1 MPSLAAGNRVWT
13 VSRLVH
19 AYDDPERF
27 VAGTVGEP
35 GSRTFF
41 LQARDGT
48 RLTSVACE
56 KEQVMA
62 LAERLDVMLD
72 EVARRFDREPAGTDG
87 RPGGDDTA
95 PLEQPIEEE
104 FRAGTMTLAWE
115 ADRERVVIEVFA
127 VNPEAAADAAE
138 ASGDEDPLAAALE
151 ADDGEVFV
159 VRITEEQARAFA
171 RRAVALVAAGR
182 PSCPF
187 CGRPIDAAGHIC
199 PRANGYRRHV

>member
-1 MPSLAAGNRVWT
+1 MARV
-13 VSRLVH
+13 VH
-19 AYDDPERF
+19 SYDDPERF

-35 GSRTFF
+35 GARTFF
-41 LQARDGT
+41 LQARAGH

-72 EVARRFDREPAGTDG
+72 EVARRFDRDPVPQTGV
-87 RPGGDDTA
+87 DDTA

-115 ADRERVVIEVFA
+115 ADAERVVIEVFA
-127 VNPEAAADAAE
+127 VVTGDQTDFEEETDPVTAAMESEDA
-138 ASGDEDPLAAALE
+138 
-151 ADDGEVFV
+151 EVFV

-171 RRAVALVAAGR
+171 RRAVALVASGR

-187 CGRPIDAAGHIC
+187 CGRPIDADGHIC
-199 PRANGYRRHV
+199 PRANGYRRHLPE

>member
-1 MPSLAAGNRVWT
+1 MARV
-13 VSRLVH
+13 VH
-19 AYDDPERF
+19 SYDDPDRF

-35 GSRTFF
+35 GARTFF
-41 LQARDGT
+41 LQAREGA

-72 EVARRFDREPAGTDG
+72 EVARRFDREPVSPAAV
-87 RPGGDDTA
+87 DDTD

-115 ADRERVVIEVFA
+115 ADAERVVIEVFSVVTGEQA
-127 VNPEAAADAAE
+127 ELEETDPVAAAMESEDA
-138 ASGDEDPLAAALE
+138 
-151 ADDGEVFV
+151 EVFV
-159 VRITEEQARAFA
+159 VRISEEQARAFA
-171 RRAVALVAAGR
+171 RRAVALVASGR

-187 CGRPIDAAGHIC
+187 CGRPIDPEGHIC
-199 PRANGYRRHV
+199 PRANGYRRHLPE

>member
-1 MPSLAAGNRVWT
+1 MARV
-13 VSRLVH
+13 VH
-19 AYDDPERF
+19 TYDDPDRF

-35 GSRTFF
+35 GARTFF
-41 LQARDGT
+41 LQARAGV

-72 EVARRFDREPAGTDG
+72 EVARRFERDPVTLTSV
-87 RPGGDDTA
+87 DDTD

-115 ADRERVVIEVFA
+115 ADAERVVIEVFA
-127 VNPEAAADAAE
+127 VVTGEQVDLE
-138 ASGDEDPLAAALE
+138 ETDPVAAALE
-151 ADDGEVFV
+151 SEDAEVFI

-171 RRAVALVAAGR
+171 RRAVALVASGR

-187 CGRPIDAAGHIC
+187 CGQPIDPEGHIC
-199 PRANGYRRHV
+199 PRANGYRRHLPE

>member
-1 MPSLAAGNRVWT
+1 MARV
-13 VSRLVH
+13 VH
-19 AYDDPERF
+19 SYDDPDRF

-35 GSRTFF
+35 GARTFF
-41 LQARDGT
+41 LQARAGA

-72 EVARRFDREPAGTDG
+72 EVARRFDRDPVPPAGD
-87 RPGGDDTA
+87 DDTD

-115 ADRERVVIEVFA
+115 ADAERVVIEVFA
-127 VNPEAAADAAE
+127 VVATEQAE
-138 ASGDEDPLAAALE
+138 LEE
-151 ADDGEVFV
+151 ADPVTAAMESDDAEVFI
-159 VRITEEQARAFA
+159 VRISEEQARAFA
-171 RRAVALVAAGR
+171 RRAVALVASGR

-187 CGRPIDAAGHIC
+187 CGRPIDADGHIC
-199 PRANGYRRHV
+199 PRANGYRRHTRE

>member
-1 MPSLAAGNRVWT
+1 MARV
-13 VSRLVH
+13 VH
-19 AYDDPERF
+19 SYDDPDRF

-35 GSRTFF
+35 GARTFF
-41 LQARDGT
+41 LQARAGA

-72 EVARRFDREPAGTDG
+72 EVARRFDRDPATLTTA
-87 RPGGDDTA
+87 DDTD

-115 ADRERVVIEVFA
+115 ADAERVVIEVFA
-127 VNPEAAADAAE
+127 VVAVEQADLEETDPVTAAMESEDA
-138 ASGDEDPLAAALE
+138 
-151 ADDGEVFV
+151 EVFV

-171 RRAVALVAAGR
+171 RRAVALVASGR

-187 CGRPIDAAGHIC
+187 CGRPIDPEGHIC
-199 PRANGYRRHV
+199 PRANGYRRHLPE

>member
-1 MPSLAAGNRVWT
+1 MARV
-13 VSRLVH
+13 VH
-19 AYDDPERF
+19 SYDDPDRF

-35 GSRTFF
+35 GARTFF
-41 LQARDGT
+41 LQARSGT

-72 EVARRFDREPAGTDG
+72 EVARRFDREPAPQVGV
-87 RPGGDDTA
+87 DDTD

-115 ADRERVVIEVFA
+115 ADSERVVIEVFA
-127 VNPEAAADAAE
+127 VVTGEQAELEEA
-138 ASGDEDPLAAALE
+138 DPVAAALE
-151 ADDGEVFV
+151 SEDSEVFI
-159 VRITEEQARAFA
+159 VRISEEQARAFA
-171 RRAVALVAAGR
+171 RRAVALVASGR

-187 CGRPIDAAGHIC
+187 CGRPIDPEGHIC
-199 PRANGYRRHV
+199 PRANGYRRHVRE

>member
-1 MPSLAAGNRVWT
+1 MARV
-13 VSRLVH
+13 VH
-19 AYDDPERF
+19 SYDDPDRF

-35 GSRTFF
+35 GARTFF
-41 LQARDGT
+41 LQARAGN

-72 EVARRFDREPAGTDG
+72 EVARRFDRDPITPAGV
-87 RPGGDDTA
+87 DDTD

-115 ADRERVVIEVFA
+115 ADAEKVVIEVFA
-127 VNPEAAADAAE
+127 VVVGEQLEAEEEADPVAAAMESEDA
-138 ASGDEDPLAAALE
+138 
-151 ADDGEVFV
+151 EVFV
-159 VRITEEQARAFA
+159 VRISEEQARAFA
-171 RRAVALVAAGR
+171 RRAVALVASGR

-187 CGRPIDAAGHIC
+187 CGRPIDPEGHIC
-199 PRANGYRRHV
+199 PRANGYRRHVRE

>member
-1 MPSLAAGNRVWT
+1 MARV
-13 VSRLVH
+13 VH
-19 AYDDPERF
+19 SYDDPERF

-35 GSRTFF
+35 GARTFF
-41 LQARDGT
+41 LQAREGV

-72 EVARRFDREPAGTDG
+72 EVARRFEREPLTPVG
-87 RPGGDDTA
+87 PDDTD

-115 ADRERVVIEVFA
+115 ADAERVVIEVFA
-127 VNPEAAADAAE
+127 VVTTEQIELEDDDPVAAV
-138 ASGDEDPLAAALE
+138 LE
-151 ADDGEVFV
+151 SEDGEVFV
-159 VRITEEQARAFA
+159 VRLTEQQARAFA
-171 RRAVALVAAGR
+171 RRTVALVAAGR

-187 CGRPIDAAGHIC
+187 CGRPIDPEGHIC
-199 PRANGYRRHV
+199 PRANGYRRHLPND

>member
-1 MPSLAAGNRVWT
+1 MARV
-13 VSRLVH
+13 VH
-19 AYDDPERF
+19 SYDDPDRF

-35 GSRTFF
+35 GARTFF
-41 LQARDGT
+41 LQARAGT

-72 EVARRFDREPAGTDG
+72 EVARRFDREPATVTGV
-87 RPGGDDTA
+87 DDTD

-115 ADRERVVIEVFA
+115 ADAERVVIEVFA
-127 VNPEAAADAAE
+127 VVTGEQAELEEEDPVAAAME
-138 ASGDEDPLAAALE
+138 SEDS
-151 ADDGEVFV
+151 EVFI
-159 VRITEEQARAFA
+159 VRISEEQARAFA
-171 RRAVALVAAGR
+171 RRAVALVASGR

-187 CGRPIDAAGHIC
+187 CGRPIDPEGHIC
-199 PRANGYRRHV
+199 PRANGYRRHVRE

>member
-1 MPSLAAGNRVWT
+1 MARV
-13 VSRLVH
+13 VH
-19 AYDDPERF
+19 SYDEPDRF

-35 GSRTFF
+35 GARTFF
-41 LQARDGT
+41 LQARDGA

-72 EVARRFDREPAGTDG
+72 EVARRFDRDPIT
-87 RPGGDDTA
+87 PGSVDDTD

-115 ADRERVVIEVFA
+115 ADAERVVIEVFA
-127 VNPEAAADAAE
+127 VVAGEQADLE
-138 ASGDEDPLAAALE
+138 ETDPVAAALE
-151 ADDGEVFV
+151 SDDAEVFI
-159 VRITEEQARAFA
+159 VRISEEQARAFA
-171 RRAVALVAAGR
+171 RRAVALVASGR

-187 CGRPIDAAGHIC
+187 CGRPIDAEGHIC
-199 PRANGYRRHV
+199 PRANGYRRHVRE

>member
-1 MPSLAAGNRVWT
+1 MPWLVAGNRVWT

-41 LQARDGT
+41 LQARDGA

-72 EVARRFDREPAGTDG
+72 EVARRFDREPVTAA
-87 RPGGDDTA
+87 GGDDTA

-138 ASGDEDPLAAALE
+138 AEGQEDALAAALE

-159 VRITEEQARAFA
+159 VRITEQQARAFA

-187 CGRPIDAAGHIC
+187 CGRPIDPAGHIC
-199 PRANGYRRHV
+199 PRANGYRRHT

>member
-1 MPSLAAGNRVWT
+1 MARV
-13 VSRLVH
+13 VH
-19 AYDDPERF
+19 SYDDPDRF

-35 GSRTFF
+35 GARTFF
-41 LQARDGT
+41 LQARAGA

-72 EVARRFDREPAGTDG
+72 EVARRFDREPAQ
-87 RPGGDDTA
+87 PGGADDTD

-115 ADRERVVIEVFA
+115 ADAERVVIEVFS
-127 VNPEAAADAAE
+127 VVTGEQAE
-138 ASGDEDPLAAALE
+138 LEETDPVAAALE
-151 ADDGEVFV
+151 SEDSEVFI
-159 VRITEEQARAFA
+159 VRISEEQARAFA
-171 RRAVALVAAGR
+171 RRAVALVASGR

-187 CGRPIDAAGHIC
+187 CGRPIDADGHIC
-199 PRANGYRRHV
+199 PRANGYRRHLPE

>member
-1 MPSLAAGNRVWT
+1 MARV
-13 VSRLVH
+13 VH
-19 AYDDPERF
+19 SYDDPDRF

-35 GSRTFF
+35 GARTFF
-41 LQARDGT
+41 LQARAGG

-72 EVARRFDREPAGTDG
+72 EVARRFDRDPVTPAGD
-87 RPGGDDTA
+87 DDTD

-115 ADRERVVIEVFA
+115 ADAERVVIEVFA
-127 VNPEAAADAAE
+127 VVAAE
-138 ASGDEDPLAAALE
+138 QAELEETDPVTAAIE
-151 ADDGEVFV
+151 SDDAEVFI
-159 VRITEEQARAFA
+159 VRISEEQARAFA
-171 RRAVALVAAGR
+171 RRAVALVASGR

-187 CGRPIDAAGHIC
+187 CGRPIDAEGHIC
-199 PRANGYRRHV
+199 PRANGYRRHTRE

>member
-1 MPSLAAGNRVWT
+1 MARV
-13 VSRLVH
+13 VH
-19 AYDDPERF
+19 SYDDPDRF

-35 GSRTFF
+35 GARTFF
-41 LQARDGT
+41 LQARAGQ

-72 EVARRFDREPAGTDG
+72 EVARRFDRDPVTPA
-87 RPGGDDTA
+87 RADDTD

-115 ADRERVVIEVFA
+115 ADAERVVIEVFSVVPGEQA
-127 VNPEAAADAAE
+127 ELEETDPVQAAMDTEDA
-138 ASGDEDPLAAALE
+138 
-151 ADDGEVFV
+151 EVFI
-159 VRITEEQARAFA
+159 VRISEEQARAFA
-171 RRAVALVAAGR
+171 RRAVALVASGR

-187 CGRPIDAAGHIC
+187 CGRPIDPEGHIC
-199 PRANGYRRHV
+199 PRANGYRRHLPE

>member
-1 MPSLAAGNRVWT
+1 MARV
-13 VSRLVH
+13 VH
-19 AYDDPERF
+19 SYDDPDRF

-35 GSRTFF
+35 GARTFF
-41 LQARDGT
+41 LQARAGN

-72 EVARRFDREPAGTDG
+72 EVARRFDREPAGLTTV
-87 RPGGDDTA
+87 DDTD

-115 ADRERVVIEVFA
+115 ADAEKVVIEVFA
-127 VNPEAAADAAE
+127 VVAGEQAE
-138 ASGDEDPLAAALE
+138 LEESDPVAAALE
-151 ADDGEVFV
+151 SDDAEVFI
-159 VRITEEQARAFA
+159 VRISEEQARAFA
-171 RRAVALVAAGR
+171 RRAVALVASGR

-187 CGRPIDAAGHIC
+187 CGRPIDPEGHIC
-199 PRANGYRRHV
+199 PRANGYRRHVRE

>member
-1 MPSLAAGNRVWT
+1 MARV
-13 VSRLVH
+13 VH
-19 AYDDPERF
+19 SYDDPDRF

-35 GSRTFF
+35 GARTFF
-41 LQARDGT
+41 LQARSGS

-72 EVARRFDREPAGTDG
+72 EVARRFDRDPVPPAGV
-87 RPGGDDTA
+87 DDTD

-115 ADRERVVIEVFA
+115 ADAERVVIEVFA
-127 VNPEAAADAAE
+127 VVTGEQAELAETDPVTAAMESEDA
-138 ASGDEDPLAAALE
+138 
-151 ADDGEVFV
+151 EVFV
-159 VRITEEQARAFA
+159 VRISEAQARAFA
-171 RRAVALVAAGR
+171 RRAVALVASGR

-187 CGRPIDAAGHIC
+187 CGRPIDPEGHIC
-199 PRANGYRRHV
+199 PRANGYRRHVRE

>member
-1 MPSLAAGNRVWT
+1 

-19 AYDDPERF
+19 SYSDPERF

-35 GSRTFF
+35 GARTFF
-41 LQARDGT
+41 LQARDGA

-72 EVARRFDREPAGTDG
+72 EVARRFDREPAGPAG
-87 RPGGDDTA
+87 SDDNG

-115 ADRERVVIEVFA
+115 ADSERVVIEVFA
-127 VNPEAAADAAE
+127 VIPEVATEEGEPDADAL
-138 ASGDEDPLAAALE
+138 ASALE
-151 ADDGEVFV
+151 SDDGEVFV
-159 VRITEEQARAFA
+159 VRITEQQARAFA

-182 PSCPF
+182 PACPF
-187 CGRPIDAAGHIC
+187 CGRPIDPQGHIC
-199 PRANGYRRHV
+199 PRANGYRRHA

>member
-1 MPSLAAGNRVWT
+1 MARV
-13 VSRLVH
+13 VH
-19 AYDDPERF
+19 SYDDPDRF

-35 GSRTFF
+35 GARTFF
-41 LQARDGT
+41 LQARAGA

-72 EVARRFDREPAGTDG
+72 EVARRFDREPK
-87 RPGGDDTA
+87 PVNEVEDTE

-127 VNPEAAADAAE
+127 VNPEAAAEAAE
-138 ASGDEDPLAAALE
+138 AEGQEEALAAALE

-159 VRITEEQARAFA
+159 VRITEQQARAFA

-182 PSCPF
+182 PNCPF
-187 CGRPIDAAGHIC
+187 CGRPIDPAGHIC

>member
-1 MPSLAAGNRVWT
+1 MARV
-13 VSRLVH
+13 VH
-19 AYDDPERF
+19 SYDDPDRF

-35 GSRTFF
+35 GARTFF
-41 LQARDGT
+41 LQARAGA

-72 EVARRFDREPAGTDG
+72 EVARRFDRDPVP
-87 RPGGDDTA
+87 PGGEEDTD

-115 ADRERVVIEVFA
+115 ADAERVVIEVFA
-127 VNPEAAADAAE
+127 VVTTEQVELEESDPVTAAMESDDA
-138 ASGDEDPLAAALE
+138 
-151 ADDGEVFV
+151 EVFI
-159 VRITEEQARAFA
+159 VRISEEQARAFA
-171 RRAVALVAAGR
+171 RRAVALVASGR

-187 CGRPIDAAGHIC
+187 CGRPIDADGHIC
-199 PRANGYRRHV
+199 PRANGYRRHTRE

>member
-1 MPSLAAGNRVWT
+1 MARV
-13 VSRLVH
+13 VH
-19 AYDDPERF
+19 SYDDPDRF

-35 GSRTFF
+35 GARTFF
-41 LQARDGT
+41 LQARAGN

-72 EVARRFDREPAGTDG
+72 EVARRFDREPAA
-87 RPGGDDTA
+87 PAPLDDTD

-115 ADRERVVIEVFA
+115 ADAEKVVIEVFA
-127 VNPEAAADAAE
+127 VVVAGEEAELEEAD
-138 ASGDEDPLAAALE
+138 PVAAALE
-151 ADDGEVFV
+151 SDDAEVFV

-171 RRAVALVAAGR
+171 RRAVALVSSGR

-187 CGRPIDAAGHIC
+187 CGRPIDPEGHIC
-199 PRANGYRRHV
+199 PRANGYRRHVRE